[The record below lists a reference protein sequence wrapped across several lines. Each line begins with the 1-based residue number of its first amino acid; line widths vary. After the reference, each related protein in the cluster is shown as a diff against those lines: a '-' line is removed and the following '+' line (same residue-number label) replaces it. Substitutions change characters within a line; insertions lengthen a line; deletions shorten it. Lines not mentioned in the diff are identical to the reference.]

1 MSFLTDL
8 RHRLHAVFSRAEVE
22 RESTE
27 ELQFHVQM
35 AAERLEKGGVPAGEA
50 RRRALARLGGVAAT
64 QEAVRDE
71 RGTRLFEDLKQ
82 DTRHAVRQLLRSP
95 AFTTVAIL
103 TLALGM
109 GATTAI
115 FSVVDGV
122 LLRAPMLE
130 KADRLVVVWETD
142 RGSGTTREPASYPDY
157 LDYTRDAKAFKATAA
172 ITGGDI
178 SLTSDEGEPIRVP
191 VMASTWGFLDM
202 MGVKPILGRRP
213 TADEDRP
220 NAALVALIGERL
232 WQQRFGKDPAILG
245 KSIRLNDES
254 YTIIGVVPTGLD
266 FGIDQI
272 YAHAAYHGP
281 WLGTGDVDVWVSTG
295 QSVGDVARDSHPVF
309 MLARLADGV
318 TLAQAQTEME
328 GLASGLERAY
338 PTVNANRGVFLES
351 LMDVTLG
358 PVRPVLLVLLVAVSL
373 LLLVACV
380 NVANLLLARGA
391 RRLREVAVRTALGAG
406 RGRLARQFMVE
417 TVILTAIG
425 AIAGFGL
432 AQFALKALLA
442 LAPADIP
449 RLSEVG
455 LDGRVLALS
464 AGVAILVGIVFG
476 LVPTMQS
483 FRVNVMSQIKGDS
496 PLGGKPTNKLRNGLV
511 VAELALSVMLV
522 LSAGLLVRSF
532 GNLMSVDPGFK
543 TSGVLKAAW
552 LLPQA
557 RYPRVF
563 DSFPRWP
570 THHRFTNAVL
580 TNARAIPGVTAAGI
594 AGTHPLDPGFTN
606 SWRIVGREEES
617 RTFPEIS
624 VRVVTPGYFQAVG
637 LRTVAGRVIEETDA
651 TDQPAV
657 VVINRAASERFFK
670 NQDPIGQQVQWWG
683 IPRRIVGVV
692 EDERIHGITEAAPPA
707 VYAAFS
713 QAPMQTGVLFV
724 HTNGDPM
731 AIASQVREAIRQADP
746 QLAVYGIEPL
756 KATLVSSV
764 GQRRFAMLV
773 MAVFGLTTLVL
784 AMIGI
789 YGVLSYATEQRTRE
803 IGIRAALG
811 ASRERVVGLVVR
823 QGAVLTAAGLVLG
836 IGGAIA
842 GSKLLAGLLF
852 GVGRLDLPTYMMVPM
867 AVLGSALIAMWI
879 PAWRA
884 AKVAPVEALRRE

>member
-1 MSFLTDL
+1 MSFLTDVK
-8 RHRLHAVFSRAEVE
+8 HRLHAIFSRAEVE

-35 AAERLEKGGVPAGEA
+35 AAERLEKEGVPPAEA
-50 RRRALARLGGVAAT
+50 RRRALASLGGVAAT

-82 DTRHAVRQLLRSP
+82 DTRHALRQLARSP

-122 LLRAPMLE
+122 LFRAPVLE
-130 KADRLVVVWETD
+130 DPDRLVVVWQTD
-142 RGSGTTREPASYPDY
+142 RASGTTREPASWPDY
-157 LDYTRDAKAFKATAA
+157 VDYTRDARSFQATAA
-172 ITGGDI
+172 VVGGDI
-178 SLTSDEGEPIRVP
+178 SLTSDQGEPIRVP
-191 VMASTWGFLDM
+191 VMAATWGFLDM
-202 MGVKPILGRRP
+202 MGVKPVMGRSP

-220 NAALVALIGERL
+220 GAALVALIGEQL
-232 WQQRFGKDPAILG
+232 WARRFNRDPAIIG
-245 KSIRLNDES
+245 KAIRLNDES
-254 YTIIGVVPTGLD
+254 YTIIGVVPSGLD
-266 FGIDQI
+266 FGMDQI
-272 YAHAAYHGP
+272 YARAAYHGP

-295 QSVGDVARDSHPVF
+295 QSVGDVPRNSHPAF

-318 TLAQAQTEME
+318 TIAQAQTELD
-328 GLASGLERAY
+328 GLAAGLERTY
-338 PTVNANRGVFLES
+338 PENANRGVYLES
-351 LMDVTLG
+351 LMEVTLG
-358 PVRPVLLVLLVAVSL
+358 AVRPVLLVLLVAVSL
-373 LLLVACV
+373 LLMVACV

-406 RGRLARQFMVE
+406 RGRLARQFMAE

-425 AIAGFGL
+425 AVLGFGL
-432 AQFALKALLA
+432 AHFGLKALLA

-449 RLSEVG
+449 RLADVG
-455 LDGRVLALS
+455 LDGRVMAVTAL
-464 AGVAILVGIVFG
+464 VAIGVGVVFG

-483 FRVNVMSQIKGDS
+483 FRVDVMSQIKGDS
-496 PLGGKPTNKLRNGLV
+496 PLGGRPSHSLRNGLV

-532 GNLMSVDPGFK
+532 QNLMSVDPGFK

-552 LLPQA
+552 LLPQV
-557 RYPRVF
+557 RYPRNF
-563 DSFPRWP
+563 DSFPRWQ
-570 THHRFTNAVL
+570 THHRFTDAVL
-580 TNARAIPGVTAAGI
+580 ANARAIPGVTSAGI

-606 SWRIVGREEES
+606 SWQIVGREEES
-617 RTFPEIS
+617 RSFPEIS
-624 VRVVTPGYFQAVG
+624 VRVVTPGYFQTLG
-637 LRTVAGRVIEETDA
+637 LTTIAGRVIEEGDA

-657 VVINRAASERFFK
+657 VVINRSASERFFG
-670 NQDPIGQQVQWWG
+670 NQDPIGQQIRWWG

-692 EDERIHGITEAAPPA
+692 ENERIHGIMEAAPPA
-707 VYAAFS
+707 VYAALS
-713 QAPMQTGVLFV
+713 QAPMQSGVLFV
-724 HTNGDPM
+724 HTGGDPM
-731 AIASQVREAIRQADP
+731 ALAAQVREAVRSADP

-756 KATLVSSV
+756 KTTLVSSV

-823 QGAVLTAAGLVLG
+823 QGAVLTATGLALG
-836 IGGAIA
+836 IAGALA

-852 GVGRLDLPTYMMVPM
+852 GVGRLDLPTYMMVPL
-867 AVLGSALIAMWI
+867 AVLGSALLAMWM

-884 AKVAPVEALRRE
+884 AKVPPIEALRRE